1 MRLCQA
7 NDSLYSTQRLDQLDS
22 HVIRDYG
29 TCRTPRCA
37 TIGERSAASHSAQST
52 SLSECFPDP
61 SALNALLPLAN
72 RSTLL
77 SHKGGEACVLGS
89 SMESQFEPSELKHI
103 GDYFEED
110 EDVLLFNELPHD
122 AFSSHG
128 DHVSSG
134 YDMGN
139 LAVPS
144 TLCETMPY
152 MDALPPFARH
162 RPSPPP
168 PLSRGQILLP
178 MNMSFDSF
186 GSEEFSN
193 CLHHFVP
200 SSDSIDAHQLSSADD
215 FNSVTSKNVLSPNW
229 FMDPSSNAGPFC
241 YERVPSSSQPSALSY
256 MRTPP
261 RGTDPSI
268 VTSLP
273 LSPTLTDS
281 VTSDQMC
288 IPAAVAFGPLT
299 CVVNNQ
305 QGTPSI
311 STSVMT
317 RGASPSA
324 LHTSVNCNSSVSTS
338 ITALHEPEE
347 AASARQRLMGA
358 SAAAAALAAQAYSS
372 QVPMDR
378 FLMSYA
384 TAVAPQ
390 YDPHP
395 AHRQVSSD
403 LPMLPHN
410 ITRGVTNISDP
421 VVQPRDPSM
430 IPLRKMSVN
439 LILTYKLINEV
450 YYRKKRMKERQSHR
464 KKQEITTT
472 TDCDSDS
479 RFPGQTLH
487 HEPALSPPP
496 DSQATLSESAV
507 NTDNANCDH
516 FISGP
521 SIIGHNCYQRF
532 SLSTCI
538 TQGHADEC
546 LPNQQLSFSCLRP
559 SPTSDPLL
567 HYQKT
572 EENSDKN
579 NFVYSGSSISGITN
593 RMAVIGLSSAIYD
606 ATNQVYTAHD
616 ICSSGVSDRCAL
628 LYTGQL
634 MTRYTSFPDSS
645 DQATSST
652 SPESIQYPGIF
663 KFPVIGT
670 DEASDHAKQS
680 DSFAHSVI
688 RHSHSPSPTQA
699 SIPNP
704 VHPLMSLTSSS
715 VASSDTSSS
724 TACYYNL
731 VSGTTNGS
739 PDGQFGNTPTSNTGL
754 VSPDLVCP
762 PVEGRTTL
770 FPVPHS
776 HLPHFDHLDNH
787 IPSIQPATTYA
798 SGLIHGPNLASHDS
812 ASYNAA
818 PDPSRQAIFH
828 TSDNGDQNSSM
839 LPSFAEP
846 DHSPVRPFVY
856 EPLNSI
862 RQHQKATLSFNAP
875 GGSHSEGETLPKN
888 STVTYVNQPMFT
900 TSSALSGTTLTGT
913 AAYASSIGSSNFVAT
928 TGPPPYMA
936 KNGTGASHNQQEVD
950 RRHTDS
956 NYDYIVRPGEMWM
969 GRYLINNLIGKGSF
983 GQVLKARNCFTNEDV
998 AIKVIKNKRAFTI
1011 QAQVE
1016 IRLLREMNRYLE
1028 EAEASGEHPPLGAN
1042 YIVRLLTHFTFRGH
1056 LCLVFE
1062 LLSYNLYDLLRNTNF
1077 RGVSLNLT
1085 RKFAQQLCHALE
1097 FLSRPEL
1104 RIIHCD
1110 LKPENILLVNP
1121 KRSTIKLVDF
1131 GSSCHVKEKVYQY
1144 IQSRFYRSPDV
1155 LLGLDYTM
1163 SIDMWSLGCILV
1175 ELHTGEPLFA
1185 GQNEVSLLSMSS
1197 PNLTERFL
1205 S

>member
-593 RMAVIGLSSAIYD
+593 RMAVIA
-606 ATNQVYTAHD
+606 
-616 ICSSGVSDRCAL
+616 
-628 LYTGQL
+628 
-634 MTRYTSFPDSS
+634 
-645 DQATSST
+645 
-652 SPESIQYPGIF
+652 
-663 KFPVIGT
+663 
-670 DEASDHAKQS
+670 
-680 DSFAHSVI
+680 
-688 RHSHSPSPTQA
+688 
-699 SIPNP
+699 
-704 VHPLMSLTSSS
+704 
-715 VASSDTSSS
+715 
-724 TACYYNL
+724 
-731 VSGTTNGS
+731 
-739 PDGQFGNTPTSNTGL
+739 
-754 VSPDLVCP
+754 
-762 PVEGRTTL
+762 
-770 FPVPHS
+770 
-776 HLPHFDHLDNH
+776 
-787 IPSIQPATTYA
+787 
-798 SGLIHGPNLASHDS
+798 GLIHGPNLASHDS